1 MSWQAIGVPLT
12 SHFRGPN
19 NRRTMI
25 ARLSPDPRRF
35 LALALG
41 WHLLWAAML
50 LPYAIV
56 IALVLGGQQ
65 AAQDLVDSLAQGF
78 FVPVLFVAVALVPNV
93 LVAALSNRLLAGT
106 SAGVHLATSAAI
118 FGLAWLIAI
127 QALLPVTDPAGGL
140 GVNPIAIWAA
150 LAGAVYGLVV
160 PLFE

>member
-1 MSWQAIGVPLT
+1 
-12 SHFRGPN
+12 
-19 NRRTMI
+19 MI
-25 ARLSPDPRRF
+25 ARTSHDPQRF
-35 LALALG
+35 AALAVG
-41 WHLLWAAML
+41 WHLLWAALL

-93 LVAALSNRLLAGT
+93 LVAVLSNRLLAGT
-106 SAGVHLATSAAI
+106 SASTQLAASAVI
-118 FGLAWLIAI
+118 LGLAWFLAT
-127 QALLPVTDPAGGL
+127 QALLPVADPAGGL

-160 PLFE
+160 PLLDG